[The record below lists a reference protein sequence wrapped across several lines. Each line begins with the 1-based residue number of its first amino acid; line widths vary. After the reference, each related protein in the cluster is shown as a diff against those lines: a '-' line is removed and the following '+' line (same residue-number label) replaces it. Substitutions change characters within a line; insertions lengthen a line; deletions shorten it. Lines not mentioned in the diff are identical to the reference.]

1 MNGGMSF
8 LSRSTFSL
16 LSVHELLLPFITMA
30 VWSPTRWSIVY
41 LLIPVQ
47 DRHLYKWNMFITWV
61 SWYNVQTV
69 LIGLGCHSAQDP
81 SANLLHLA
89 EILNGYNSSPV
100 LLFIT
105 WQHMPNNSAELL
117 ITYQLIRF

>member
-1 MNGGMSF
+1 MEHCVFTDSCT
-8 LSRSTFSL
+8 RST
-16 LSVHELLLPFITMA
+16 SVQMEH
-30 VWSPTRWSIVY
+30 VH
-41 LLIPVQ
+41 
-47 DRHLYKWNMFITWV
+47 HLG
-61 SWYNVQTV
+61 QTV

>member
-1 MNGGMSF
+1 MEHCVFTDSCT
-8 LSRSTFSL
+8 RST
-16 LSVHELLLPFITMA
+16 SVQMEH
-30 VWSPTRWSIVY
+30 VH
-41 LLIPVQ
+41 
-47 DRHLYKWNMFITWV
+47 HLG
-61 SWYNVQTV
+61 QTV
-69 LIGLGCHSAQDP
+69 LIGSGCHSAQDP
-81 SANLLHLA
+81 S